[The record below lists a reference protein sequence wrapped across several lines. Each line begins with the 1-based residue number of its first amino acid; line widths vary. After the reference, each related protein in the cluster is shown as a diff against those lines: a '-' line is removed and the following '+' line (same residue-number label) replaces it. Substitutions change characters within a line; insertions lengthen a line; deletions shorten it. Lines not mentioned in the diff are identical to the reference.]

1 VNNNT
6 KAATAGT
13 QYHAMTAAARIY
25 AESNGNNTTGS
36 PPRNRGDT
44 DTTRGAHH
52 THTHRRS
59 APMTIVAEGVPGS
72 VELVDESS
80 SNRFHVTDEDEFDYV
95 EQMQDTATVGAASVV
110 SLEAEL
116 NSSMDAFKRERNQ
129 NRKLRSKIADCEQQ
143 IKLLQTELDSKKY
156 SHSAKVEKIAAQRD
170 AAMEMVKAKDRD
182 MTELMKA
189 INNNVS
195 AREENATRARKEAE
209 EALVQTREEVT
220 TLVYEN
226 KSMKDRLHSAEER
239 SMKLVTDNAEMKV
252 KSTTLEAQL
261 KVETELR
268 GRAEQMESTERN
280 ERIAMSA
287 QMLAMA
293 KDHAAKEAKFK
304 GQFEDEILELREKI
318 EADSEL
324 MKEQEERLSMHRETI
339 TLLEEEKVSLKNALT
354 QKDRTEVNIIE
365 ENGQLRGE
373 VAVLKEQ
380 LKNTHAKA
388 ADMETSLNEKI
399 CSLEEK
405 IREGEALRRRLH
417 NTVQELRGNVRV
429 YARVRPF
436 LPIDGVGDDAVA
448 CITPRDESSLSIQ
461 NEKAL
466 HHFEYDH
473 VFPASTGQ
481 EGVFEEVSEFVQSAL
496 DGYHVTLFSYGQTG
510 SGKTHTM
517 QGMRD
522 QMRGIIPR
530 AIEQVG
536 KYKVVLEEDGWA
548 YDMNVSMLEIYN
560 ETIRDLLR
568 ENEDSGDTK
577 YDIKVDKEG
586 ERYVSNLTLKHID
599 PTNMAAIEDVM
610 QQAAKYRSVGCTGMN
625 QVSSRSHSV
634 FTLHLTATHSERKQ
648 KLKGTLNLVDL
659 AGSERLD
666 RSGATGAQAK
676 ETAAINK
683 SLSSLTDVFAALGKK
698 SGHVP
703 FRNSKLTYLLQPSFS
718 GNGKTLMLVNLSPT
732 EESFQES
739 LSTLRFAKQVNQ
751 CELGKAKKSIQADV
765 SDTASQSDA
774 MSLASATSESSPT
787 NTNTSSSR
795 SSRIAKTPTTSRS
808 TAANR
813 ASARG
818 GTPRS
823 SPSSGTTPSRT
834 TTPRRPSGMAPPRT
848 PASASRSSASSI
860 SRTSRPGSATKTAD
874 ASSGVRRSATLP
886 RTPSKHTV
894 STSASRSVRRK
905 VTGADR

>member
-1 VNNNT
+1 
-6 KAATAGT
+6 
-13 QYHAMTAAARIY
+13 MTAAARMY
-25 AESNGNNTTGS
+25 AESNGNNSTGS
-36 PPRNRGDT
+36 TPRNRGDT
-44 DTTRGAHH
+44 RGAQH
-52 THTHRRS
+52 THTTHRRS
-59 APMTIVAEGVPGS
+59 APMTIVAEDVPGS
-72 VELVDESS
+72 VELVEQSS
-80 SNRFHVTDEDEFDYV
+80 SNRFHVPDEDEFDYV
-95 EQMQDTATVGAASVV
+95 GQIQETATVGASSVV

-116 NSSMDAFKRERNQ
+116 SSSMDAIKREKNQ
-129 NRKLRSKIADCEQQ
+129 NRKLRSKIAECERQ

-156 SHSAKVEKIAAQRD
+156 SHSAKVEKVAAQRD

-189 INNNVS
+189 ISNNVS

-209 EALVQTREEVT
+209 EALVQAREEVT

-226 KSMKDRLHSAEER
+226 KSMKDRVNSAEER

-252 KSTTLEAQL
+252 KSSTLEAQL

-324 MKEQEERLSMHRETI
+324 MKEKEERLSIHRETI

-380 LKNTHAKA
+380 LKNSHAKA
-388 ADMETSLNEKI
+388 AEMEAGLNEKI

-405 IREGEALRRRLH
+405 IREREALRRRLH
-417 NTVQELRGNVRV
+417 NTIQELRGNVRV

-436 LPIDGVGDDAVA
+436 LPIDGVDDDAVA

-481 EGVFEEVSEFVQSAL
+481 EGVFDEVSEFVQSAL

-522 QMRGIIPR
+522 DLRGIIPR

-536 KYKVVLEEDGWA
+536 KYKTDLELDGWA
-548 YDMNVSMLEIYN
+548 YDMHVSMLEIYN

-568 ENEDSGDTK
+568 ETDEDKNSH
-577 YDIKVDKEG
+577 DIKVDKEG
-586 ERYVSNLTLKHID
+586 ERFVTNLSLKPID
-599 PTNMAAIEDVM
+599 PTNPTEIEKVM
-610 QQAAKYRSVGCTGMN
+610 EQAARFRSVSATGMN
-625 QVSSRSHSV
+625 QTSSSSHSV
-634 FTLHLTATHSERKQ
+634 FTLHLKATHTEQKQ

-659 AGSERLD
+659 AGSERLQ
-666 RSGATGAQAK
+666 RSGVTGSAAK

-683 SLSSLTDVFAALGKK
+683 SLSSLTDVFSALGKK
-698 SGHVP
+698 SAHVP

-718 GNGKTLMLVNLSPT
+718 GSGKTLMMVNLSPT
-732 EESFQES
+732 DESFPES
-739 LSTLRFAKQVNQ
+739 VSTLRFARQVNQ
-751 CELGKAKKSIQADV
+751 CELGKAKKSV
-765 SDTASQSDA
+765 SLDCGTEYDTDA
-774 MSLASATSESSPT
+774 M
-787 NTNTSSSR
+787 
-795 SSRIAKTPTTSRS
+795 
-808 TAANR
+808 
-813 ASARG
+813 
-818 GTPRS
+818 
-823 SPSSGTTPSRT
+823 
-834 TTPRRPSGMAPPRT
+834 
-848 PASASRSSASSI
+848 
-860 SRTSRPGSATKTAD
+860 
-874 ASSGVRRSATLP
+874 
-886 RTPSKHTV
+886 
-894 STSASRSVRRK
+894 
-905 VTGADR
+905 

>member
-1 VNNNT
+1 
-6 KAATAGT
+6 
-13 QYHAMTAAARIY
+13 MTAAARMY
-25 AESNGNNTTGS
+25 AESNGNNSTGS
-36 PPRNRGDT
+36 TPRNRGDT
-44 DTTRGAHH
+44 RGAQH
-52 THTHRRS
+52 THTTHRRS

-72 VELVDESS
+72 VELVEQSS
-80 SNRFHVTDEDEFDYV
+80 SNRFHVPDEDEFDYV
-95 EQMQDTATVGAASVV
+95 GQMQETATGGASSVV

-116 NSSMDAFKRERNQ
+116 SSSMDAIKREKNQ
-129 NRKLRSKIADCEQQ
+129 NRKLRSKIAECERQ

-156 SHSAKVEKIAAQRD
+156 SHSAKVEKVAAQRD

-189 INNNVS
+189 ISNNVS

-209 EALVQTREEVT
+209 DALVQAREEVT

-226 KSMKDRLHSAEER
+226 KSMKDRVNSAEER

-252 KSTTLEAQL
+252 KSSTLEAQL

-304 GQFEDEILELREKI
+304 GQFEEEILELREKI

-324 MKEQEERLSMHRETI
+324 MKEKEGRLSIHRETI

-380 LKNTHAKA
+380 LKNSHAKA
-388 ADMETSLNEKI
+388 AEMEATLNEKI

-405 IREGEALRRRLH
+405 IREREALRRRLH
-417 NTVQELRGNVRV
+417 NTIQELRGNVRV

-436 LPIDGVGDDAVA
+436 LPIDGVDDDAVA

-481 EGVFEEVSEFVQSAL
+481 EGVFDEVSEFVQSAL

-522 QMRGIIPR
+522 DLRGIIPR

-536 KYKVVLEEDGWA
+536 KYKTDLELDGWA
-548 YDMNVSMLEIYN
+548 YDMHVSMLEIYN

-568 ENEDSGDTK
+568 ETDEDKNSH
-577 YDIKVDKEG
+577 DIKVDKEG
-586 ERYVSNLTLKHID
+586 ERFVTNLSLKPID
-599 PTNMAAIEDVM
+599 PTNPTEIEKVM
-610 QQAAKYRSVGCTGMN
+610 EQAARFRSVSATGMN
-625 QVSSRSHSV
+625 QTSSSSHSV
-634 FTLHLTATHSERKQ
+634 FTLHLKATHTEQKQ

-659 AGSERLD
+659 AGSERLQ
-666 RSGATGAQAK
+666 RSGVTGSAAK

-683 SLSSLTDVFAALGKK
+683 SLSSLTDVFSALGKK
-698 SGHVP
+698 SAHVP

-718 GNGKTLMLVNLSPT
+718 GSGKTLMMVNLSPT
-732 EESFQES
+732 DESFPES
-739 LSTLRFAKQVNQ
+739 VSTLRFARQVNQ
-751 CELGKAKKSIQADV
+751 CELGKAKKSV
-765 SDTASQSDA
+765 SLDCGTEYDTDA
-774 MSLASATSESSPT
+774 M
-787 NTNTSSSR
+787 
-795 SSRIAKTPTTSRS
+795 
-808 TAANR
+808 
-813 ASARG
+813 
-818 GTPRS
+818 
-823 SPSSGTTPSRT
+823 
-834 TTPRRPSGMAPPRT
+834 
-848 PASASRSSASSI
+848 
-860 SRTSRPGSATKTAD
+860 
-874 ASSGVRRSATLP
+874 
-886 RTPSKHTV
+886 
-894 STSASRSVRRK
+894 
-905 VTGADR
+905 